1 MVLGLVKFEAA
12 AVVVEAR
19 AKLFVTAVPAH
30 AVAVIGALLAWL
42 RAGPLRVNPGND
54 AGKRYTDET
63 GHDVWE
69 RAAGLEGS
77 SPLGARHTSRGQH
90 ARHPRASGRRDRAA
104 RADMWPRRS
113 SGSPGVFSHTRVDFF
128 APRRLPSGHLL

>member
-1 MVLGLVKFEAA
+1 MVLGLVNFEAA

-19 AKLFVTAVPAH
+19 AKPFVTAVPAH

-42 RAGPLRVNPGND
+42 RAGPLRVNPGD
-54 AGKRYTDET
+54 RAGKRYTDET

-77 SPLGARHTSRGQH
+77 SPLGLVTR
-90 ARHPRASGRRDRAA
+90 
-104 RADMWPRRS
+104 RADNMRDILALR
-113 SGSPGVFSHTRVDFF
+113 GVAIVLR
-128 APRRLPSGHLL
+128 A